1 MVQQICSWSWLLTL
15 AGHAAEALK
24 KQIFPGFTM
33 SPSKAAEVQEDG
45 TQEDGDIGRQPQKV
59 ESKFPC
65 VFKTSSYGSRCR
77 K

>member
-15 AGHAAEALK
+15 EGHAVEALK
-24 KQIFPGFTM
+24 KQIFPGFT

-65 VFKTSSYGSRCR
+65 IFKTSSYGSRCR